1 MTARAAAASRAATSR
16 ALRWWAL
23 ADALG
28 HCVLVFA
35 FVPTLA
41 ALPRWIAFEATSTLN
56 LHDPVVLAFLPVRGA
71 LLLLSALE
79 EGLVP
84 GILAGVIDGVLVCAW
99 AASQPDPRTPSLR
112 LLLGAAGGFGAAGLM
127 LLATMAWAR
136 AGGRALT
143 VPTVTLAFELASGA
157 VCGLIA
163 ISGALRL
170 ARQGRVG
177 AGPSVSAS
185 QT

>member
-1 MTARAAAASRAATSR
+1 MTASAAAASRAPA
-16 ALRWWAL
+16 WGAL

-35 FVPTLA
+35 FLPTLA
-41 ALPRWIAFEATSTLN
+41 ALPRWLAFEATNTLN
-56 LHDPVVLAFLPVRGA
+56 LHDPVVLAFLPVRGG

-84 GILAGVIDGVLVCAW
+84 GIVAGVIAGMLVCAW
-99 AASQPDPRTPSLR
+99 ARWQPEPRTPSFR
-112 LLLGAAGGFGAAGLM
+112 LLLGAAGGFCAAGLM
-127 LLATMAWAR
+127 LLTTMAWAR
-136 AGGRALT
+136 AAGRSLT
-143 VPTVTLAFELASGA
+143 VPTATLAFELASGA
-157 VCGLIA
+157 VCGLVA

-170 ARQGRVG
+170 ARQGRVV
-177 AGPSVSAS
+177 PSPSASAS

>member
-1 MTARAAAASRAATSR
+1 MTARAAAASRVPAWGAC
-16 ALRWWAL
+16 

-35 FVPTLA
+35 FLPTLA
-41 ALPRWIAFEATSTLN
+41 ALPRWLAFEATNTLN

-71 LLLLSALE
+71 LLLLSALD

-84 GILAGVIDGVLVCAW
+84 GIVAGVIAGLLVCAW
-99 AASQPDPRTPSLR
+99 TARQPAPRTPASR
-112 LLLGAAGGFGAAGLM
+112 LLLGAAGGFCAAGLM
-127 LLATMAWAR
+127 LLATIGWAR
-136 AGGRALT
+136 ASGRSLT
-143 VPTVTLAFELASGA
+143 VPPTTLAFELASGA
-157 VCGLIA
+157 VCGLVA

-170 ARQGRVG
+170 AHQGREG